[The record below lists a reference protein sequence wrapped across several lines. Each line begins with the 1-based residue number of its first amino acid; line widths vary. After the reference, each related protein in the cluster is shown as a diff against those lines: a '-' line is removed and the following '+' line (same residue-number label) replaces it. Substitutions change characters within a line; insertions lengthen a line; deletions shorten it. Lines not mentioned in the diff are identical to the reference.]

1 MAIMA
6 PKNFRGSALDPVF
19 IKRARIQ
26 TSFNVEDADLT
37 SLKFKKEM
45 QFLYDFQF
53 FPGWFE
59 KNTLLTG
66 NNVNINAFNRLATKL
81 KTANPSGYKNLVQFT
96 GQYLGP
102 GEVLLYVLHDNLK
115 LAGGATGGDARIDF
129 AKNNAVV
136 GQNVYEIKGALIRK
150 ISNEYQ
156 GFSLGGTV
164 PMEKIIGRVLS
175 LKEELGISQS
185 TAKSDVTFN
194 EIEEMTRQ
202 RPDEMR
208 NLQKE
213 FGELARKYYFS
224 KYKIMFMRAQKSDNN
239 KPDYGHILDIKDV
252 QANEVR
258 MQTYTRKNMKVLVK
272 V

>member
-1 MAIMA
+1 M
-6 PKNFRGSALDPVF
+6 
-19 IKRARIQ
+19 
-26 TSFNVEDADLT
+26 
-37 SLKFKKEM
+37 
-45 QFLYDFQF
+45 
-53 FPGWFE
+53 
-59 KNTLLTG
+59 
-66 NNVNINAFNRLATKL
+66 
-81 KTANPSGYKNLVQFT
+81 
-96 GQYLGP
+96 
-102 GEVLLYVLHDNLK
+102 
-115 LAGGATGGDARIDF
+115 
-129 AKNNAVV
+129 

-224 KYKIMFMRAQKSDNN
+224 KYKIMF
-239 KPDYGHILDIKDV
+239 IL
-252 QANEVR
+252 
-258 MQTYTRKNMKVLVK
+258 
-272 V
+272 